1 MSTTSPT
8 AAQRAARDVAA
19 ALAPSAEHLA
29 SAVTCYELDELLD
42 LFVATGHEAAA
53 ARWIEFHE
61 GGKEC
66 EGHTVPDAPAPAPVT
81 PPAPAAAER
90 PLHAANGEHTP
101 EPGTEY
107 PFSVSDIARA
117 VSALLGDAW
126 MAKSTGSWGTTG
138 TLSGPFIGDFAFETD
153 YESDLTISFSR
164 YTDDNWPQTPTLP
177 DGFEACDEG
186 VYLVGAS
193 ASDGLEHLAEKYA
206 AAVRAITGT

>member
-8 AAQRAARDVAA
+8 AAQTAARDVAA

-29 SAVTCYELDELLD
+29 PAVTCYELNELLD
-42 LFVATGHEAAA
+42 LFVATGHKAAA

-61 GGKEC
+61 GDKEC

-90 PLHAANGEHTP
+90 PLYAASGEYTP

-107 PFSVSDIARA
+107 PFSVFDIARA
-117 VSALLGDAW
+117 VSALLGDDW
-126 MAKSTGSWGTTG
+126 MAESGYWGTTG
-138 TLSGPFIGDFAFETD
+138 SLSGPFTASFTFAVDHDGD
-153 YESDLTISFSR
+153 LVMSFDR
-164 YTDDNWPQTPTLP
+164 MVDDGSPQAPTLP
-177 DGFEACDEG
+177 EDFYDGAEG
-186 VYLVGAS
+186 VHLTTAS
-193 ASDGLEHLAEKYA
+193 ASDGLEYLAAKYA